1 MGTAF
6 DVLAFTAALIAAAGL
21 AQALVG
27 WWAVRR
33 YGARPVKTTAMRP
46 GVTILKPL
54 HGDEPLLEQ
63 ALATFCAQDYA
74 PFQIVFGL
82 QDPSDPALNVLRRL
96 RARFPDVDM
105 EIVIDPAQ
113 HGVNRKVSN
122 LINMVP
128 QARYDVIVM
137 ADSDIHAAPD
147 YLADLVGALAQPGIG
162 LVTTLYA
169 GFAAS
174 ETFAA
179 RMGMAQIN
187 HSFLPGALM
196 ARRLGREDCL
206 GATMALTRQTLE
218 QVGGLNALVH
228 HLADDAVLGQLVAKQ
243 GLAIALA
250 RTLPATTVPERHVG
264 DVFAHELRWAR
275 TIQSIAPV
283 GFVLSSLQYPLFWA
297 MAAMIVSG
305 GQHWAVA
312 LFGVA
317 WIVRASAVL
326 GIDATLGL
334 AMAIPLW
341 LLPLRDAM
349 SVAVMLASY
358 GGKRVAWRGH
368 VLQISAPRL
377 APGKG

>member
-1 MGTAF
+1 MM
-6 DVLAFTAALIAAAGL
+6 TAA
-21 AQALVG
+21 
-27 WWAVRR
+27 
-33 YGARPVKTTAMRP
+33 RP
-46 GVTILKPL
+46 GVTVLKPL

-63 ALATFCAQDYA
+63 ALASFCAQDYA

-82 QDPSDPALNVLRRL
+82 QDPGDPALHVIRRL
-96 RARFPDVDM
+96 RARFPQVDM
-105 EIVIDPAQ
+105 DIVIDPAQ

-122 LINMVP
+122 LINMVH
-128 QARYDVIVM
+128 QARHDVIVM

-147 YLADLVGALAQPGIG
+147 YLSDLVAALDQPGTG

-169 GFAAS
+169 GFGAS

-228 HLADDAVLGQLVAKQ
+228 HLADDAVLGKLVVEQ
-243 GLAIALA
+243 GLTIALA
-250 RTLPATTVPERHVG
+250 RTLPATTVPEIQLG

-275 TIQSIAPV
+275 TIQSIAPI

-297 MAAMIVSG
+297 LAALVVSG
-305 GQHWAVA
+305 GQHWAMA
-312 LFGVA
+312 LFGVT
-317 WIVRASAVL
+317 WLVRAAAVV

-334 AMAIPLW
+334 PTAIPLW

-349 SVAVMLASY
+349 SVAVILASY
-358 GGKRVAWRGH
+358 CGNQVAWRGH

>member
-1 MGTAF
+1 M
-6 DVLAFTAALIAAAGL
+6 
-21 AQALVG
+21 
-27 WWAVRR
+27 
-33 YGARPVKTTAMRP
+33 TTATRP
-46 GVTILKPL
+46 GVTVLKPL

-63 ALATFCAQDYA
+63 ALASFCAQDYA

-82 QDPSDPALNVLRRL
+82 QDPGDPALHVIRRL
-96 RARFPDVDM
+96 RARFPQVDM
-105 EIVIDPAQ
+105 DVVIDPAQ

-122 LINMVP
+122 LINMVH

-147 YLADLVGALAQPGIG
+147 YLSDLVGALGQPGIG

-169 GFAAS
+169 GFGAS
-174 ETFAA
+174 ESFAA
-179 RMGMAQIN
+179 QMGMAQIN

-196 ARRLGREDCL
+196 ARHLGRSDCL
-206 GATMALTRQTLE
+206 GATMALTRQTLG

-228 HLADDAVLGQLVAKQ
+228 HLADDAVLGQLVVEQ
-243 GLAIALA
+243 GLGIAMA
-250 RTLPATTVPERHVG
+250 RTLPATTVPELHLG

-283 GFVLSSLQYPLFWA
+283 GFVLSALQYPLFWA
-297 MAAMIVSG
+297 AATLVVSG
-305 GQHWAVA
+305 GQHWAMA
-312 LFGVA
+312 LFGFT
-317 WIVRASAVL
+317 WLVRAAAVV

-334 AMAIPLW
+334 PMAIPLW

-349 SVAVMLASY
+349 SVAVILASY
-358 GGKRVAWRGH
+358 GGNQVAWRGH

>member
-1 MGTAF
+1 MAGAIGLVASST
-6 DVLAFTAALIAAAGL
+6 ALIAAAGL

-27 WWAVRR
+27 WGAVRR
-33 YGARPVKTTAMRP
+33 HGAQHANFPVTQP

-63 ALATFCAQDYA
+63 ALASFCAQDYA

-82 QDPSDPALNVLRRL
+82 QDPGDPALRVIQRL
-96 RARFPDVDM
+96 RARFPEVD
-105 EIVIDPAQ
+105 IAVVIDPAQ

-122 LINMVP
+122 LINMIHE
-128 QARYDVIVM
+128 ARYDVIVM

-147 YLADLVGALAQPGIG
+147 YLSDLVGALDQPGIG

-169 GFAAS
+169 GFGAS

-196 ARRLGREDCL
+196 ARGLGREDCL

-218 QVGGLNALVH
+218 RVGGLNALVH
-228 HLADDAVLGQLVAKQ
+228 HLADDAVLGQLVVAQ
-243 GLAIALA
+243 GLGIALA
-250 RTLPATTVPERHVG
+250 RTLPATTVPELHLG

-275 TIQSIAPV
+275 TIQSIAPI

-297 MAAMIVSG
+297 AATVAVSG
-305 GQHWAVA
+305 GQSWALA
-312 LFGVA
+312 LFGIA
-317 WIVRASAVL
+317 WLVRAAAVV
-326 GIDATLGL
+326 GIDTTLGL

-349 SVAVMLASY
+349 SVAVIVASY
-358 GGKRVAWRGH
+358 GGKQVAWRGH